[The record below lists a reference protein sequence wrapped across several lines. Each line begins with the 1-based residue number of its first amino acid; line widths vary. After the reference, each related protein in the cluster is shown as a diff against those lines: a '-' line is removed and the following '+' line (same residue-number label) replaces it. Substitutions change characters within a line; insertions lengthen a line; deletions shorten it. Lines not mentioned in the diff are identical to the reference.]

1 MVYKLNVAKQTFY
14 VMFSTFRPRRG
25 RGRKKRKKNIQ
36 SKSEDKL
43 DSFDWETASS
53 RSGHAIGE
61 EKDSNSTLIFFLVP
75 DIVIRTPPG
84 SGMGLIP
91 PYLPRQEKM
100 ANQELTQLNSLQRGV
115 FASLNLSMALSFYDI
130 QISSDYRLF
139 SKILPLFLSK
149 KTNLPVYSMIILSP
163 STIFLLLSPGPS
175 FFPRPTFQNQTTNQ
189 FPYSFQQIKDDKSM
203 ETTTSKNLSC
213 LLYTSPSPR
222 DKRQSRMPSSA

>member
-1 MVYKLNVAKQTFY
+1 MRNL
-14 VMFSTFRPRRG
+14 RG
-25 RGRKKRKKNIQ
+25 RSLTSTLPKIPSIGEKKKLKIWNPSIGKRPIQAVAIQMAKKRTQIQ
-36 SKSEDKL
+36 
-43 DSFDWETASS
+43 
-53 RSGHAIGE
+53 H
-61 EKDSNSTLIFFLVP
+61 FLVP
-75 DIVIRTPPG
+75 DIAIWTPPG
-84 SGMGLIP
+84 SGTGLIP
-91 PYLPRQEKM
+91 LCLPRQERM
-100 ANQELTQLNSLQRGV
+100 VNQGLTQLKSLQRGV

-189 FPYSFQQIKDDKSM
+189 FPYSSQQIKDDKSM
-203 ETTTSKNLSC
+203 ETTTSKNLSMNYIVFTNKNTC

-222 DKRQSRMPSSA
+222 DS